1 MSWFIFQV
9 SFISVLSFLQSYD
22 SFRLVSSIPKLS
34 HGKKVIYSG
43 IEDIEAVIMNKANAP
58 LKQLQ
63 IRFNCDDVDS
73 DDISELLFE
82 VGTLSVSVEVE
93 SEKEIINDQSK
104 WADLIKTKSW
114 NTALLRANFPNSYNS
129 EGLIEILTVAFPE
142 VEFEMVVVDVEDKDW
157 VSEVQKNWAPQ
168 VIGGLIVRFPWH
180 LKDSAIEGSESS
192 SNRKELVLEGGAA
205 FGTGDHPTTRL
216 CCLWLEQ
223 QLAIREGQSVL
234 DYGCGSAILGLAGI
248 SPFYIIPLSYT
259 PVYSLPPTYGL
270 IFVTYNSHM
279 LFLFE
284 TT

>member
-1 MSWFIFQV
+1 MAAFVLQV
-9 SFISVLSFLQSYD
+9 YVIGALFFLQSYEC
-22 SFRLVSSIPKLS
+22 FRSELSIPKLS
-34 HGKKVIYSG
+34 NGNLLSVSKHSNGKMAIYSG

-63 IRFNCDDVDS
+63 IRFNCDEVDS

-142 VEFEMVVVDVEDKDW
+142 VEFKMVVVDVEDKDW

-168 VIGGLIVRFPWH
+168 VYYDINQCIYIH
-180 LKDSAIEGSESS
+180 IYIYIY
-192 SNRKELVLEGGAA
+192 
-205 FGTGDHPTTRL
+205 L
-216 CCLWLEQ
+216 CICICE
-223 QLAIREGQSVL
+223 
-234 DYGCGSAILGLAGI
+234 
-248 SPFYIIPLSYT
+248 F
-259 PVYSLPPTYGL
+259 VYRG
-270 IFVTYNSHM
+270 
-279 LFLFE
+279 
-284 TT
+284 